1 MFGTKVF
8 IKKKQQ
14 KTACQLGG
22 VHLMCCTYLSV
33 IAVPSK
39 LSVWVVQVCLLF
51 LLNQLGFASNP
62 REVIQ
67 PEVME
72 EMVVSCVIKHL
83 NLVDALQSLIN
94 FQYQE
99 EHAEEYDLLCK
110 IMGETF
116 KKLNAME
123 RQLQVQNYKI
133 KGFFS
138 LFENND
144 VLGAC

>member
-1 MFGTKVF
+1 MSVLNTGLV
-8 IKKKQQ
+8 IWEP
-14 KTACQLGG
+14 GI
-22 VHLMCCTYLSV
+22 YLS
-33 IAVPSK
+33 SF
-39 LSVWVVQVCLLF
+39 CC
-51 LLNQLGFASNP
+51 NR

-67 PEVME
+67 PDVME

-123 RQLQVQNYKI
+123 RQLQVSEGQC
-133 KGFFS
+133 
-138 LFENND
+138 
-144 VLGAC
+144 V

>member
-1 MFGTKVF
+1 M
-8 IKKKQQ
+8 
-14 KTACQLGG
+14 
-22 VHLMCCTYLSV
+22 
-33 IAVPSK
+33 
-39 LSVWVVQVCLLF
+39 
-51 LLNQLGFASNP
+51 
-62 REVIQ
+62 
-67 PEVME
+67 ME

-123 RQLQVQNYKI
+123 RQLQVKRAVKI
-133 KGFFS
+133 WFLQCPLSAAGPGR
-138 LFENND
+138 LM
-144 VLGAC
+144 VG

>member
-1 MFGTKVF
+1 M
-8 IKKKQQ
+8 
-14 KTACQLGG
+14 L
-22 VHLMCCTYLSV
+22 VHWEQGTYLTSF
-33 IAVPSK
+33 P
-39 LSVWVVQVCLLF
+39 CDH
-51 LLNQLGFASNP
+51 

-67 PEVME
+67 PDVME

-99 EHAEEYDLLCK
+99 EHAEEYDLLYK

-123 RQLQVQNYKI
+123 RQLQVSK
-133 KGFFS
+133 S
-138 LFENND
+138 
-144 VLGAC
+144 

>member
-1 MFGTKVF
+1 M
-8 IKKKQQ
+8 
-14 KTACQLGG
+14 
-22 VHLMCCTYLSV
+22 
-33 IAVPSK
+33 
-39 LSVWVVQVCLLF
+39 
-51 LLNQLGFASNP
+51 LNQLGFTSHP

-123 RQLQVQNYKI
+123 RQLQVQNYTNKRV
-133 KGFFS
+133 FF
-138 LFENND
+138 LRI
-144 VLGAC
+144 

>member
-1 MFGTKVF
+1 M
-8 IKKKQQ
+8 
-14 KTACQLGG
+14 
-22 VHLMCCTYLSV
+22 
-33 IAVPSK
+33 
-39 LSVWVVQVCLLF
+39 
-51 LLNQLGFASNP
+51 LNQLGFASNP

-144 VLGAC
+144 VLGTC

>member
-1 MFGTKVF
+1 
-8 IKKKQQ
+8 
-14 KTACQLGG
+14 
-22 VHLMCCTYLSV
+22 
-33 IAVPSK
+33 
-39 LSVWVVQVCLLF
+39 
-51 LLNQLGFASNP
+51 
-62 REVIQ
+62 
-67 PEVME
+67 ME

-123 RQLQVQNYKI
+123 RQLQVSEHENT
-133 KGFFS
+133 
-138 LFENND
+138 LFPLRAFLQFPPQKYHEP
-144 VLGAC
+144 